1 MSVVGYGRAEKAQV
15 QMMVRSILSLE
26 HELAGRC
33 VRCARRRH
41 LSCYPGLA
49 RSSSEGR
56 PMKVRRGSRCS
67 SLLVL
72 LPRSLSPAIPTQKFS
87 TPRVFP
93 GQCSRLRIGGV
104 ATRPVQAVYKEAPDD
119 ENPVDF
125 KMSAEDTNEIFAL
138 VDKLDRFKRP
148 LESNLKV
155 ANMGMKTF
163 RFEDGVREERSE
175 VQFLPR
181 RGCQAFCRIGSNA
194 SPKPSGCSSI
204 WNAPPSSTGSALTRR
219 SCRSRSAYD
228 RKRLVGVDRF
238 LPLLDRVAKNDSYLH
253 MARER
258 AASLADAFR
267 NPKPKT
273 TE

>member
-1 MSVVGYGRAEKAQV
+1 MTSSTSQI
-15 QMMVRSILSLE
+15 RSAASAAFFFIVASIA
-26 HELAGRC
+26 LAGETN
-33 VRCARRRH
+33 A
-41 LSCYPGLA
+41 
-49 RSSSEGR
+49 
-56 PMKVRRGSRCS
+56 KVLYTKS
-67 SLLVL
+67 
-72 LPRSLSPAIPTQKFS
+72 
-87 TPRVFP
+87 FP
-93 GQCSRLRIGGV
+93 GSVPAFVSVELQKTGE
-104 ATRPVQAVYKEAPDD
+104 AVYKEAPDD
-119 ENPVDF
+119 ESPVDF
-125 KMSAEDTNEIFAL
+125 KMSVEDTNEIFAL

-163 RFEDGVREERSE
+163 RFEDGSAKNEVKFNFSIDEDARLLQDWFERITETQRLHFDLERTAKFDRLGVNKTLLQIES
-175 VQFLPR
+175 
-181 RGCQAFCRIGSNA
+181 AF
-194 SPKPSGCSSI
+194 
-204 WNAPPSSTGSALTRR
+204 
-219 SCRSRSAYD
+219 D

>member
-1 MSVVGYGRAEKAQV
+1 
-15 QMMVRSILSLE
+15 
-26 HELAGRC
+26 
-33 VRCARRRH
+33 
-41 LSCYPGLA
+41 
-49 RSSSEGR
+49 
-56 PMKVRRGSRCS
+56 MKWP
-67 SLLVL
+67 VL
-72 LPRSLSPAIPTQKFS
+72 LLAVSLFGSDAVPKVLYTKS
-87 TPRVFP
+87 FP
-93 GQCSRLRIGGV
+93 GSVPAFVSVELLKNGQVI
-104 ATRPVQAVYKEAPDD
+104 YKEAPDD

-125 KMSAEDTNEIFAL
+125 KLSPEDTNEIFAL
-138 VDKLDRFKRP
+138 IDKLDRFKRP

-163 RFEDGVREERSE
+163 RFEDGAAKNETRFNYSIDPDANLLLDWFERVTE
-175 VQFLPR
+175 TQRLQFDLER
-181 RGCQAFCRIGSNA
+181 TAKFDKLGVNKTLLQIEM
-194 SPKPSGCSSI
+194 
-204 WNAPPSSTGSALTRR
+204 
-219 SCRSRSAYD
+219 AYN